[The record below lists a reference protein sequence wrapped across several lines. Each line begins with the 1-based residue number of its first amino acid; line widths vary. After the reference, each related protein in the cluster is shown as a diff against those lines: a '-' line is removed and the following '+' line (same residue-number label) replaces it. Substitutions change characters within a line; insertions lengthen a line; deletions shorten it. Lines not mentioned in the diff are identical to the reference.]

1 MSIFAYAGEKGKVR
15 EGKGEGRGRGRGEG
29 ERKRG
34 GGQCNGLTSPRI
46 IIFTSL
52 LIMNGL
58 RPGTIREVRGI

>member
-1 MSIFAYAGEKGKVR
+1 MNIFAYAGEKGKVR
-15 EGKGEGRGRGRGEG
+15 EGKGEGEG
-29 ERKRG
+29 EREGG

-58 RPGTIREVRGI
+58 SPGTIR

>member
-1 MSIFAYAGEKGKVR
+1 MR

-29 ERKRG
+29 ERKAG

-46 IIFTSL
+46 ITFTSL

-58 RPGTIREVRGI
+58 SPGTIR

>member
-1 MSIFAYAGEKGKVR
+1 MNIFAHAGEKGKVR
-15 EGKGEGRGRGRGEG
+15 EGKGEGEG
-29 ERKRG
+29 EREGG

-58 RPGTIREVRGI
+58 SPGTIR

>member
-1 MSIFAYAGEKGKVR
+1 MR

-29 ERKRG
+29 ERKAG

-46 IIFTSL
+46 IIFTL

-58 RPGTIREVRGI
+58 SPGTIR

>member
-1 MSIFAYAGEKGKVR
+1 MR
-15 EGKGEGRGRGRGEG
+15 EGKGEGRGRGRGRGEG
-29 ERKRG
+29 GRKAG

-58 RPGTIREVRGI
+58 SPGTIR

>member
-1 MSIFAYAGEKGKVR
+1 MNIFAYAGEKGKVR
-15 EGKGEGRGRGRGEG
+15 EGKGEGEG
-29 ERKRG
+29 G

-58 RPGTIREVRGI
+58 SPGTIR

>member
-1 MSIFAYAGEKGKVR
+1 MR

-29 ERKRG
+29 EREGG

-58 RPGTIREVRGI
+58 SPGKIR